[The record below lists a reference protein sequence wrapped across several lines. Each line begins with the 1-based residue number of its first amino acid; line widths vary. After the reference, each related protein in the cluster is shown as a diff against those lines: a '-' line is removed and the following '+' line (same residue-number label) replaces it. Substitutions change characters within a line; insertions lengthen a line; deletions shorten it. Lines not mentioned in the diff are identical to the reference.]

1 LKDKFSGKFIV
12 LDGPDGCGKT
22 VQLELLS
29 TYLKNEGIPVVQT
42 NDPGGTKIGNQI
54 SRLLKYDAQGAMD
67 VQTEVMLFMASRAQL
82 AAEIIKPSL
91 ETGKTILCDRYI
103 SSTCAYQGSS
113 GYPVEKIIELGKVA
127 VGDAWPDLTI
137 IIDISVEE
145 GLERT
150 GRKPYQKTKVN
161 HKDAN
166 QSYTC
171 AYQGSSGYPVEKI
184 IELGKA
190 AVGDAWPDLTIIID
204 ISVEEGLERTGR
216 KPYQKTKVNHN
227 DANQSYLFKNVVVDR
242 FDSRPLEYHR
252 KVRKGFL
259 KLAQYYP
266 GIVKIV
272 DGSQGDI
279 ETVHKKI
286 LELISE
292 VSFT

>member
-1 LKDKFSGKFIV
+1 MRDRLQGKFIV

-29 TYLKNEGIPVVQT
+29 TYLKNEGLPVVQT

-54 SRLLKYDAQGAMD
+54 SRLLKYDAQGVMD

-82 AAEIIKPSL
+82 VAEIIKPALDNS
-91 ETGKTILCDRYI
+91 KTVLCDRFI

-113 GYPVEKIIELGKVA
+113 GYPVEKIIGLGKVA
-127 VGDAWPDLTI
+127 VGDVWPDLTI
-137 IIDISVEE
+137 IIDIPVEE

-161 HKDAN
+161 HK
-166 QSYTC
+166 
-171 AYQGSSGYPVEKI
+171 
-184 IELGKA
+184 
-190 AVGDAWPDLTIIID
+190 
-204 ISVEEGLERTGR
+204 
-216 KPYQKTKVNHN
+216 

-286 LELISE
+286 IE
-292 VSFT
+292 VVKGF